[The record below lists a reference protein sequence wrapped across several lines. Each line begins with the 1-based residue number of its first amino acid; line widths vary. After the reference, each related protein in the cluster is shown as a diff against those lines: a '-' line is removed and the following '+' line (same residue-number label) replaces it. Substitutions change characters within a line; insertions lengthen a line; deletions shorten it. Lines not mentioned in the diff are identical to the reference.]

1 MSDIINSLYSI
12 PRKGNSKSD
21 SFTLFCIINNS
32 WKFNWRNFNSKNNKK
47 INSISAMLSFTGET
61 VKALIEFL
69 ISLSISLAGG
79 LAIIKSGLRAGVPAQ
94 VSALIKS

>member
-1 MSDIINSLYSI
+1 MLSLYGG
-12 PRKGNSKSD
+12 K
-21 SFTLFCIINNS
+21 
-32 WKFNWRNFNSKNNKK
+32 
-47 INSISAMLSFTGET
+47 

-79 LAIIKSGLRAGVPAQ
+79 LAIIKSGLRAGVPVQ